1 MKTSL
6 KHCLKLLRIFTE
18 PTGVF
23 VIIPVNISLFQSQF
37 IANTFTVN
45 YACIWSAELA
55 SLVNLLSVEWTGM

>member
-6 KHCLKLLRIFTE
+6 KHCLKLLRIFIE

-23 VIIPVNISLFQSQF
+23 VIIPVNISLFQSQLV
-37 IANTFTVN
+37 ANTFNVN
-45 YACIWSAELA
+45 YANIWSAELA